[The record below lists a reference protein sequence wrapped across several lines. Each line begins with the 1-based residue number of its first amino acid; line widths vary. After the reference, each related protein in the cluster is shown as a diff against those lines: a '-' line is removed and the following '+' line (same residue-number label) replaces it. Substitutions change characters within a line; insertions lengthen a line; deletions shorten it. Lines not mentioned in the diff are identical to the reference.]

1 MTGGEDGEDAKK
13 KAYRMLGM
21 ELCVTRGRS
30 HVFMELMHMRS
41 QLRHSRYDEV
51 KPHRIEGQ
59 NQLIFACC
67 NGGGEIKSRHTDSR
81 TGVG

>member
-21 ELCVTRGRS
+21 ELFVTRGRS

-41 QLRHSRYDEV
+41 QLRRST
-51 KPHRIEGQ
+51 
-59 NQLIFACC
+59 
-67 NGGGEIKSRHTDSR
+67 RHFLEFQ
-81 TGVG
+81 GK